1 MKHPRYWTDLTDAQW
16 QQIERYLPPEPP
28 RGRKRKYPL
37 REIFNA
43 ILYLD
48 RTGCS
53 WRLLPRDL
61 PPYRSVY
68 GWFVRWKRD
77 GTFQRIQEVLHSHLR
92 VALQREPEPSVGILD
107 SQTVRT
113 TQKGGL
119 RAASERMSTRV

>member
-1 MKHPRYWTDLTDAQW
+1 MRQARYWTDLTDAQW
-16 QQIERYLPPEPP
+16 RQIERYLPPDAP
-28 RGRKRKYPL
+28 RGRRRKYPL

-43 ILYLD
+43 IVYLD

-77 GTFQRIQEVLHSHLR
+77 GTFQRLQEALHLQLR
-92 VALQREPEPSVGILD
+92 VALGREPEPSVGILD
-107 SQTVRT
+107 SQSVRT
-113 TQKGGL
+113 TQKGDL
-119 RAASERMSTRV
+119 LEAVAAMCTRV

>member
-1 MKHPRYWTDLTDAQW
+1 MTPTRYWTDLTDEQW
-16 QQIERYLPPEPP
+16 LLIERYLPPEQP
-28 RGRKRKYPL
+28 RGRKRRYPL

-43 ILYLD
+43 LLYLD

-68 GWFVRWKRD
+68 GWFARWKRD
-77 GTFQRIQEVLHSHLR
+77 GTLLRLQEALHLQLR
-92 VALQREPEPSVGILD
+92 VALQREPEPSVGVLD
-107 SQTVRT
+107 SQSVRT

-119 RAASERMSTRV
+119 EAPLVRMFTNS

>member
-1 MKHPRYWTDLTDAQW
+1 MTPTRYWTDLTDEQW
-16 QQIERYLPPEPP
+16 RLIERYLPPEQP
-28 RGRKRKYPL
+28 RGRKRQYPL

-43 ILYLD
+43 LLYLD

-68 GWFVRWKRD
+68 GWFARWKQD
-77 GTFQRIQEVLHSHLR
+77 GTLLRLQEALHLQLR
-92 VALQREPEPSVGILD
+92 VALQREPEPSVGVLD
-107 SQTVRT
+107 SQSVRT

-119 RAASERMSTRV
+119 

>member
-1 MKHPRYWTDLTDAQW
+1 MAPRYWTDLTDAQW
-16 QQIERYLPPEPP
+16 TLVERYLPPERT

-43 ILYLD
+43 LLYLD
-48 RTGCS
+48 RAGCS
-53 WRLLPRDL
+53 WRLLPRDF

-77 GTFQRIQEVLHSHLR
+77 GTFQRLQEALHLQLR
-92 VALQREPEPSVGILD
+92 VALGREPEPSVGILD

-113 TQKGGL
+113 TEKGGHP
-119 RAASERMSTRV
+119 AAKVRTFTKR

>member
-1 MKHPRYWTDLTDAQW
+1 MTRARYWTDLTDAQW
-16 QQIERYLPPEPP
+16 QRSERYLPPELP

-43 ILYLD
+43 LLYLD

-77 GTFQRIQEVLHSHLR
+77 GTLQRLQEALHLQLR
-92 VALQREPEPSVGILD
+92 VALQQEPEPSVAVLD

-113 TQKGGL
+113 TQKGGQL
-119 RAASERMSTRV
+119 EPLVRTSTRG

>member
-1 MKHPRYWTDLTDAQW
+1 MTRARYWTDLTDAQW
-16 QQIERYLPPEPP
+16 QRIERFLPPDLP

-43 ILYLD
+43 LLYLD

-61 PPYRSVY
+61 PPYRSVF

-77 GTFQRIQEVLHSHLR
+77 GTLQRLQEALHLHLR

-113 TQKGGL
+113 TQKGGQPEP
-119 RAASERMSTRV
+119 SVPMSTKA